1 MISVLYIDND
11 QILLDSGKRF
21 LERDEDIRVDTARS
35 LNEALQLLKT
45 NSFDAII
52 ADYQMRE
59 TDGVQLLK
67 IVREK
72 FPKLPSIIFTGVDS
86 NDNLNQA
93 LHNGADYYIRKNGDP
108 KFQFAEL
115 SHVVRRAVKLRESER
130 KIIRLNRVYSM
141 LSRVSE
147 AVVHFHKP
155 MQLMQEVCKIV
166 VQEGGYAMAW
176 IGFEDPET
184 HRIKGVVAHGAVDD
198 FFVNVRMSS
207 EDIISGQ
214 GPTVT
219 AFRKGTYITCN
230 NIRADVPIQSWAEHA
245 LEKGYLSAAA
255 FPVNAGK
262 IIRGVI
268 TLYSYEK
275 DFFTESEIRLL
286 NGLSED
292 VSFALEKMVLNDTRN
307 QVQEELEHAEH
318 RLIEIINF
326 LPEPTFA
333 IDARGMVIIWN
344 TAMEKL
350 TGISSGQILGR
361 GDYEHSFLMTGE
373 RIPGLLDLVFASDQ
387 ELESY
392 HYSLVQR
399 SYKSIRATISLPS
412 LNKRPATLEVIASP
426 LYDQKGQY
434 AGAIESLYVIAEIR
448 EKDEKFHRLFDT
460 ADHGILILE
469 SDTKKIIDANSFMV
483 NLTGYLHEHLIGRNL
498 KETGFFRDMPV
509 EQFFAELE
517 KSGYVIYHDIPL
529 ETKDGRIIDVKFVS
543 EVYSL
548 HDEQVIQCSVYDISG
563 RKKIENARILA
574 RKNLNMFSSMTRH
587 DILNQLMVVSGSL
600 ELASFGLQEP
610 EVLQHLN
617 RAQAGAKNIQRQ
629 ISFSREY
636 ENLGAEAPAWQR
648 VSAVIHRA
656 FFELHTDAITL
667 DIPQDTIDI
676 YADPLLEKV
685 FFHLFNY
692 AYKYGEKVT
701 RIEVSYQYTTTGL
714 ILAITDNGIGISP
727 DEKPRLFVQS
737 SGNEKALGLFL
748 AQTIL
753 EITGLTIRESGEYK
767 KGARFEIII
776 PMEGFRTGSPAPE
789 GTSEP

>member
-21 LERDEDIRVDTARS
+21 LERDEDIRVDTALS
-35 LNEALQLLKT
+35 VNEALQLLKI

-93 LHNGADYYIRKNGDP
+93 LQNGADYYIRKNGDP

-115 SHVVRRAVKLRESER
+115 SHIVRRAVKLRESER
-130 KIIRLNRVYSM
+130 KITRLNRVYSV
-141 LSRVSE
+141 LSRVNE
-147 AVVHFHKP
+147 AIVHFHKP
-155 MQLMQEVCKIV
+155 MQLMQEACKIV

-184 HRIKGVVAHGAVDD
+184 HRIKGVVASGAVDD

-219 AFRKGTYITCN
+219 ALRKGKYITCN
-230 NIRADVPIQSWAEHA
+230 NIRADVPMQYWAEHA
-245 LEKGYLSAAA
+245 IRKGYLSAAA
-255 FPVNAGK
+255 FPINAGK
-262 IIRGVI
+262 TIRGAI

-292 VSFALEKMVLNDTRN
+292 VSFALEKMELNDTRN
-307 QVQEELEHAEH
+307 QVQEELEHVEH
-318 RLIEIINF
+318 RLMEITNF

-333 IDARGMVIIWN
+333 TDAKGTVIIWN

-350 TGISSGQILGR
+350 TGISPGQILGR

-387 ELESY
+387 EIESY
-392 HYSLVQR
+392 HYSVLQR
-399 SYKSIRATISLPS
+399 SHKSIRATISLPS

-434 AGAIESLYVIAEIR
+434 AGAIESLYAITEIR

-460 ADHGILILE
+460 ADHGILILK
-469 SDTKKIIDANSFMV
+469 SDTKKIIDANSFIV
-483 NLTGYLHEHLIGRNL
+483 NLTGYSHEHLIGRNL
-498 KETGFFRDMPV
+498 EETGFFKDTPNA

-517 KSGYVIYHDIPL
+517 KSGYVLYNDIPL
-529 ETKDGRIIDVKFVS
+529 ETKDGRIIDVEFVC

-548 HDEQVIQCSVYDISG
+548 NDEQVIQCSVYDISG
-563 RKKIENARILA
+563 RKQIDNARILA

-600 ELASFGLQEP
+600 ELASYGLQEP
-610 EVLQHLN
+610 ELLQHLN
-617 RAQAGAKNIQRQ
+617 RAQAAAKNIQRQ
-629 ISFSREY
+629 IAFSREY
-636 ENLGAEAPAWQR
+636 DNLGAEAPTWQR

-656 FFELHTDAITL
+656 FFELHADAITL
-667 DIPQDTIDI
+667 DIPQDAIDI
-676 YADPLLEKV
+676 YADPLFEKV
-685 FFHLFNY
+685 FFHLFTY

-727 DEKPRLFVQS
+727 EDKTHLFVRS

-748 AQTIL
+748 AQKIL

-767 KGARFEIII
+767 KGTRFEIII
-776 PMEGFRTGSPAPE
+776 PIEGFRTGSTAP
-789 GTSEP
+789 

>member
-11 QILLDSGKRF
+11 RILLDSGKRF
-21 LERDEDIRVDTARS
+21 LERDDDIRVDTALS
-35 LNEALQLLKT
+35 FNEALQLLKT

-59 TDGVQLLK
+59 HDGVPLLK
-67 IVREK
+67 FVREK
-72 FPKLPSIIFTGVDS
+72 FSKPPSIIFTGVDS

-93 LHNGADYYIRKNGDP
+93 LHNGADYYIRKIGDP

-115 SHVVRRAVKLRESER
+115 SHIVRRAVRLRESER
-130 KIIRLNRVYSM
+130 KITRLNRVYSV
-141 LSRVSE
+141 LSRVNE
-147 AVVHFHKP
+147 AVVHLHKP
-155 MQLMQEVCKIV
+155 MQLMQEICKTV

-176 IGFEDPET
+176 IGFENPDT
-184 HRIKGVVAHGAVDD
+184 HRIKGVVASGAVDD
-198 FFVNVRMSS
+198 FFVDVRMSS
-207 EDIISGQ
+207 EDTISGQ
-214 GPTVT
+214 GPTV
-219 AFRKGTYITCN
+219 AALRKGKYIACN
-230 NIRADVPIQSWAEHA
+230 NIRADVPVQFWAEHA
-245 LEKGYLSAAA
+245 IKKGYLSAAA
-255 FPVNAGK
+255 FPVSAGK
-262 IIRGVI
+262 TIRGAI
-268 TLYSYEK
+268 TLYSFEK

-292 VSFALEKMVLNDTRN
+292 ISFALEKMELNDSRN
-307 QVQEELEHAEH
+307 KVREELEHAEH
-318 RLIEIINF
+318 RLAEIINF

-333 IDARGMVIIWN
+333 TDAEGTVIIWN

-373 RIPGLLDLVFASDQ
+373 RIPGLLDLVFASDE

-392 HYSLVQR
+392 DYSLIQR
-399 SYKSIRATISLPS
+399 SQKSIRATISLPS
-412 LNKRPATLEVIASP
+412 LNRRPATLEVIASP

-434 AGAIESLYVIAEIR
+434 AGAIESLYPITEIR

-469 SDTKKIIDANSFMV
+469 SDSKKIIDANSFIS
-483 NLTGYLHEHLIGRNL
+483 NLTGYSHENLIGRNL
-498 KETGFFRDMPV
+498 RETGFFRDTPV
-509 EQFFAELE
+509 EQFYKELE
-517 KSGYVIYHDIPL
+517 NSAYVLYNDIPL
-529 ETKDGRIIDVKFVS
+529 ETKDGRIIDVEFVS
-543 EVYSL
+543 EVYSF
-548 HDEQVIQCSVYDISG
+548 HDELVIQCSVYDISG
-563 RKKIENARILA
+563 RKQIENARVLA
-574 RKNLNMFSSMTRH
+574 RKNLNLFSSITRH

-600 ELASFGLQEP
+600 ELASYGLQEP
-610 EVLQHLN
+610 ELLQHLN
-617 RAQAGAKNIQRQ
+617 RAQAAAKNIQRQ
-629 ISFSREY
+629 ITFSREY

-692 AYKYGEKVT
+692 AYRHGEKVT
-701 RIEVSYQYTTTGL
+701 RIEVSYQYATTGL

-727 DEKPRLFVQS
+727 EDKPRLFVRS

-767 KGARFEIII
+767 KGTRFEIII
-776 PMEGFRTGSPAPE
+776 PMEGFRTGSPSPE
-789 GTSEP
+789 GTSGT

>member
-21 LERDEDIRVDTARS
+21 LERDEDIRVDTALS
-35 LNEALQLLKT
+35 VDEALQLMKT

-59 TDGVQLLK
+59 TDGPQLLK

-72 FPKLPSIIFTGVDS
+72 FTKLPSIIFTGVDS

-115 SHVVRRAVKLRESER
+115 SHVVRRAVKFRESER
-130 KIIRLNRVYSM
+130 KITRLNRVYSV
-141 LSRVSE
+141 LSRVNE
-147 AVVHFHKP
+147 AIVHFHKP
-155 MQLMQEVCKIV
+155 MQLMQEACKIV

-176 IGFEDPET
+176 IGFENPET
-184 HRIKGVVAHGAVDD
+184 HRIKGVVASGAVDD

-207 EDIISGQ
+207 EDIMSGQ

-219 AFRKGTYITCN
+219 AIRKGRYITCN
-230 NIRADVPIQSWAEHA
+230 NIRAGVPREFWADHA
-245 LEKGYLSAAA
+245 IKKGYLSAAA
-255 FPVNAGK
+255 FPISAGK
-262 IIRGVI
+262 TIRGAI

-286 NGLSED
+286 SGFSED
-292 VSFALEKMVLNDTRN
+292 ISFALEKMELNDTRN
-307 QVQEELEHAEH
+307 QVQEELDNVLH
-318 RLIEIINF
+318 RLTEITNF

-350 TGISSGQILGR
+350 TGISPGQIVGR
-361 GDYEHSFLMTGE
+361 GDFEHSFLMTGE
-373 RIPGLLDLVFASDQ
+373 RIPGLLDLVFASDE

-392 HYSLVQR
+392 HYSVLQR
-399 SYKSIRATISLPS
+399 SHKSIRATVSLPS
-412 LNKRPATLEVIASP
+412 LNKRPVTLEAIASP

-434 AGAIESLYVIAEIR
+434 AGAIESLCAITEIR
-448 EKDEKFHRLFDT
+448 EKEEKFHRLFDT
-460 ADHGILILE
+460 ADHGIFILE
-469 SDTKKIIDANSFMV
+469 SDTKKIIDANSFIV
-483 NLTGYLHEHLIGRNL
+483 NFTGYSHEHLIGRNL
-498 KETGFFRDMPV
+498 EETGFFRETPNAG
-509 EQFFAELE
+509 QFFAELE
-517 KSGYVIYHDIPL
+517 RSGYVRYNDIPL
-529 ETKDGRIIDVKFVS
+529 ETKDGRIIDVEFVC

-548 HDEQVIQCSVYDISG
+548 NDEKVIRCSVYDISG
-563 RKKIENARILA
+563 RKQVDNARILA
-574 RKNLNMFSSMTRH
+574 RKNLNMFSGMTRH

-600 ELASFGLQEP
+600 ELASYGLQEP
-610 EVLQHLN
+610 ELLQHLN
-617 RAQAGAKNIQRQ
+617 RAQTAAKNIQRQ
-629 ISFSREY
+629 ITFSREY

-648 VSAVIHRA
+648 VSEVIHRA
-656 FFELHTDAITL
+656 FFELHADAITV

-676 YADPLLEKV
+676 YADPLFEKV

-692 AYKYGEKVT
+692 VLKYGEKVT

-727 DEKPRLFVQS
+727 EDKPQLFVRS
-737 SGNEKALGLFL
+737 SVNEKALGLFL
-748 AQTIL
+748 AQKIL

-767 KGARFEIII
+767 KGTRFEISI
-776 PMEGFRTGSPAPE
+776 PMEGFRTGSPAP
-789 GTSEP
+789 

>member
-1 MISVLYIDND
+1 VISVLYIDND

-21 LERDEDIRVDTARS
+21 LERDEDIRVDTALS
-35 LNEALQLLKT
+35 VNEALQLLKI

-93 LHNGADYYIRKNGDP
+93 LQNGADYYIRKNGDP

-115 SHVVRRAVKLRESER
+115 SHIVRRAVKLRESER
-130 KIIRLNRVYSM
+130 KITRLNRVYSV
-141 LSRVSE
+141 LSRVNE
-147 AVVHFHKP
+147 AIVHFHKP
-155 MQLMQEVCKIV
+155 MQLMQEACKIV

-184 HRIKGVVAHGAVDD
+184 HRIKGVVASGAVDD

-219 AFRKGTYITCN
+219 ALRKGKYITCN
-230 NIRADVPIQSWAEHA
+230 NIRADVPMQYWAEHA
-245 LEKGYLSAAA
+245 IRKGYLSAAA
-255 FPVNAGK
+255 FPINAGK
-262 IIRGVI
+262 TIRGAI

-292 VSFALEKMVLNDTRN
+292 VSFALEKMELNDTRN
-307 QVQEELEHAEH
+307 QVQEELEHVEH
-318 RLIEIINF
+318 RLMEITNF

-333 IDARGMVIIWN
+333 TDAKGTVIIWN

-350 TGISSGQILGR
+350 TGISPGQILGR

-387 ELESY
+387 EIESY
-392 HYSLVQR
+392 HYSVLQR
-399 SYKSIRATISLPS
+399 SHKSIRATISLPS

-434 AGAIESLYVIAEIR
+434 AGAIESLYAITEIR

-460 ADHGILILE
+460 ADHGILILK
-469 SDTKKIIDANSFMV
+469 SDTKKIIDANSFIV
-483 NLTGYLHEHLIGRNL
+483 NLTGYSHEHLIGRNL
-498 KETGFFRDMPV
+498 EETGFFKDTPNA

-517 KSGYVIYHDIPL
+517 KSGYVLYNDIPL
-529 ETKDGRIIDVKFVS
+529 ETKDGRIIDVEFVC

-548 HDEQVIQCSVYDISG
+548 NDEQVIQCSVYDISG
-563 RKKIENARILA
+563 RKQIDNARILA

-600 ELASFGLQEP
+600 ELASYGLQEP
-610 EVLQHLN
+610 ELLQHLN
-617 RAQAGAKNIQRQ
+617 RAQAAAKNIQRQ
-629 ISFSREY
+629 IAFSREY
-636 ENLGAEAPAWQR
+636 DNLGAEAPTWQR

-656 FFELHTDAITL
+656 FFELHADAITL
-667 DIPQDTIDI
+667 DIPQDAIDI
-676 YADPLLEKV
+676 YADPLFEKV
-685 FFHLFNY
+685 FFHLFTY

-727 DEKPRLFVQS
+727 EDKTHLFVRS

-748 AQTIL
+748 AQKIL

-767 KGARFEIII
+767 KGTRFEIII
-776 PMEGFRTGSPAPE
+776 PIEGFRTGSTAP
-789 GTSEP
+789 

>member
-21 LERDEDIRVDTARS
+21 LERDEDIRVDTALS
-35 LNEALQLLKT
+35 VDEALQLMKT

-59 TDGVQLLK
+59 ADGAQLLK

-72 FPKLPSIIFTGVDS
+72 FTKLPIIIFTGVDS

-115 SHVVRRAVKLRESER
+115 SHVVRRAVKFRESER
-130 KIIRLNRVYSM
+130 KITRLNRVYSV
-141 LSRVSE
+141 LSRVNE
-147 AVVHFHKP
+147 AIVHFHKP
-155 MQLMQEVCKIV
+155 MQLMQEACKIV

-176 IGFEDPET
+176 IGFENPET
-184 HRIKGVVAHGAVDD
+184 HRIKGVVASGAVDD

-207 EDIISGQ
+207 EDIMSGQ

-219 AFRKGTYITCN
+219 AIRKGRYITCN
-230 NIRADVPIQSWAEHA
+230 NIRAGVPREFWADHA
-245 LEKGYLSAAA
+245 IKKGYLSAAA
-255 FPVNAGK
+255 FPISAGK
-262 IIRGVI
+262 TIRGAI

-286 NGLSED
+286 SGFSED
-292 VSFALEKMVLNDTRN
+292 ISFALEKMELNDTRN
-307 QVQEELEHAEH
+307 QVQEELDNVLH
-318 RLIEIINF
+318 RLTEITNF

-350 TGISSGQILGR
+350 TGISPEQIVGR
-361 GDYEHSFLMTGE
+361 GDFEHSFLMTGE
-373 RIPGLLDLVFASDQ
+373 RIPGLLDLVFASDE

-392 HYSLVQR
+392 HYSVLQR
-399 SYKSIRATISLPS
+399 SHKSIRATVSLPS
-412 LNKRPATLEVIASP
+412 LNKRPVTLEAIASP

-434 AGAIESLYVIAEIR
+434 AGAIESLCAITEIR
-448 EKDEKFHRLFDT
+448 EKEEKFHRLFDT
-460 ADHGILILE
+460 ADHGIFILE
-469 SDTKKIIDANSFMV
+469 SDTKKIIDANSFIV
-483 NLTGYLHEHLIGRNL
+483 NFTGYSHEHLIGRNL
-498 KETGFFRDMPV
+498 EETGFFRETPNAG
-509 EQFFAELE
+509 QFFAELE
-517 KSGYVIYHDIPL
+517 RSGYVRYNDIPL
-529 ETKDGRIIDVKFVS
+529 ETKDGRIIDVEFVC

-548 HDEQVIQCSVYDISG
+548 NDEKVIQCSVYDISG
-563 RKKIENARILA
+563 RKQVDNARILA
-574 RKNLNMFSSMTRH
+574 RKNLKMFSGMTRH

-600 ELASFGLQEP
+600 ELASYGLQEP
-610 EVLQHLN
+610 ELLQHLN
-617 RAQAGAKNIQRQ
+617 RAQTAAKNIQRQ
-629 ISFSREY
+629 ITFSREY

-648 VSAVIHRA
+648 VSEVIHRA
-656 FFELHTDAITL
+656 FFELHADAITV

-676 YADPLLEKV
+676 YADPLFEKV

-692 AYKYGEKVT
+692 VLKYGEKVT

-727 DEKPRLFVQS
+727 EDKPQLFVRS
-737 SGNEKALGLFL
+737 SMNEKALGLFL
-748 AQTIL
+748 AQKIL
-753 EITGLTIRESGEYK
+753 EITGLTISESGEYK
-767 KGARFEIII
+767 KGTRFEIII
-776 PMEGFRTGSPAPE
+776 PMEGFRTGSPAP
-789 GTSEP
+789 

>member
-1 MISVLYIDND
+1 VISVLYIDND

-21 LERDEDIRVDTARS
+21 LERDEDIRVDTALS
-35 LNEALQLLKT
+35 VNEALQLLKI

-93 LHNGADYYIRKNGDP
+93 LQNGADYYIRKNGDP

-115 SHVVRRAVKLRESER
+115 SHIVRRAVKLRESER
-130 KIIRLNRVYSM
+130 KITRLNRVYSV
-141 LSRVSE
+141 LSRVNE
-147 AVVHFHKP
+147 AIVHFHKP

-184 HRIKGVVAHGAVDD
+184 HRIKGVVASGAVDD

-219 AFRKGTYITCN
+219 ALRKGKYITCN
-230 NIRADVPIQSWAEHA
+230 NIRADVPMQYWAEHA
-245 LEKGYLSAAA
+245 IRKGYLSAAA
-255 FPVNAGK
+255 FPINAGK
-262 IIRGVI
+262 TIRGAI

-292 VSFALEKMVLNDTRN
+292 VSFALEKMELNDTRN
-307 QVQEELEHAEH
+307 QVQEELEHVEH
-318 RLIEIINF
+318 RLMEITNF

-333 IDARGMVIIWN
+333 TDAKGTVIIWN

-350 TGISSGQILGR
+350 TGISPGQILGR

-387 ELESY
+387 EIESY
-392 HYSLVQR
+392 HYSVLQR
-399 SYKSIRATISLPS
+399 SHKSIRATISLPS

-434 AGAIESLYVIAEIR
+434 AGAIESLYAITEIR

-460 ADHGILILE
+460 ADHGILILK
-469 SDTKKIIDANSFMV
+469 SDTKKIIDANSFIV
-483 NLTGYLHEHLIGRNL
+483 NLTGYSHEHLIGRNL
-498 KETGFFRDMPV
+498 EETGFFKDTPNA

-517 KSGYVIYHDIPL
+517 KSGYVLYNDIPL
-529 ETKDGRIIDVKFVS
+529 ETKDGRIIDVEFVC

-548 HDEQVIQCSVYDISG
+548 NDEQVIQCSVYDISG
-563 RKKIENARILA
+563 RKQVDNARILA

-600 ELASFGLQEP
+600 ELASYGLQEP
-610 EVLQHLN
+610 ELLQHLN
-617 RAQAGAKNIQRQ
+617 RAQAAAKNIQRQ
-629 ISFSREY
+629 IAFSREY
-636 ENLGAEAPAWQR
+636 DNFGAEAPTWQR

-656 FFELHTDAITL
+656 FFELHADAITL
-667 DIPQDTIDI
+667 DIPQDAIDI
-676 YADPLLEKV
+676 YADPLFEKV
-685 FFHLFNY
+685 FFHLFTY

-727 DEKPRLFVQS
+727 EDKTHLFVRS

-748 AQTIL
+748 AQKIL

-767 KGARFEIII
+767 KGTRFEIII
-776 PMEGFRTGSPAPE
+776 PIEGFRTGSTAP
-789 GTSEP
+789 

>member
-11 QILLDSGKRF
+11 QILLDSGRSF
-21 LERDEDIRVDTARS
+21 LEREEDIRVDTARS
-35 LNEALQLLKT
+35 FNEALKILET
-45 NSFDAII
+45 DSFDAII
-52 ADYQMRE
+52 ADYQMQE
-59 TDGVQLLK
+59 NDGVQLLK

-72 FPKLPSIIFTGVDS
+72 FPKPPSIIFTGVDS
-86 NDNLNQA
+86 NDNLSQA

-115 SHVVRRAVKLRESER
+115 SHLVRRAVKQQESER
-130 KIIRLNRVYSM
+130 KITRLNRVYSV
-141 LSRVSE
+141 LSRVNE
-147 AVVHFHKP
+147 AVVHLHKP
-155 MQLMQEVCKIV
+155 MQLMQEICKIV

-176 IGFEDPET
+176 IGFENPDT
-184 HRIKGVVAHGAVDD
+184 HRIKGVVASGAVDD
-198 FFVNVRMSS
+198 FFVDVRMSS
-207 EDIISGQ
+207 EDTLSGQ

-219 AFRKGTYITCN
+219 ALRKGKYITCN
-230 NIRADVPIQSWAEHA
+230 NIRADVPMQFWAEHA
-245 LEKGYLSAAA
+245 LIKGYLSTAA
-255 FPVNAGK
+255 FPVSAGK
-262 IIRGVI
+262 TIQGAI

-292 VSFALEKMVLNDTRN
+292 VSFALEKMELNDTRN
-307 QVQEELEHAEH
+307 KVQEELEHVEH
-318 RLIEIINF
+318 RLREIINF

-333 IDARGMVIIWN
+333 IDAEGTVIIWN

-350 TGISSGQILGR
+350 TGISPGQILGR

-373 RIPGLLDLVFASDQ
+373 RIPGLLDLVFASDE
-387 ELESY
+387 ELFSY
-392 HYSLVQR
+392 HYSLIQR
-399 SYKSIRATISLPS
+399 SHKSIRATISIPS
-412 LNKRPATLEVIASP
+412 LNKRPVTLEVIASP
-426 LYDQKGQY
+426 LYDQAGQY
-434 AGAIESLYVIAEIR
+434 AGAIESLYPITEIR

-469 SDTKKIIDANSFMV
+469 SDTKKIIDANSFIV
-483 NLTGYLHEHLIGRNL
+483 NLTGYSHERLIGRNL
-498 KETGFFRDMPV
+498 DETGFFKDRPAG
-509 EQFFAELE
+509 QFFAELE
-517 KSGYVIYHDIPL
+517 KSGYVHYDDIPL

-563 RKKIENARILA
+563 RKQIENARILA
-574 RKNLNMFSSMTRH
+574 RKNLNRFSSMTRH

-600 ELASFGLQEP
+600 ELASYGLQEP
-610 EVLQHLN
+610 ELLQHLN
-617 RAQAGAKNIQRQ
+617 RAQTAAKNIQRQ
-629 ISFSREY
+629 ITFSREY
-636 ENLGAEAPAWQR
+636 ENIGAEAPAWQR
-648 VSAVIHRA
+648 VSAIIHRA

-685 FFHLFNY
+685 FFHLFSY
-692 AYKYGEKVT
+692 SYKYGEKVT

-727 DEKPRLFVQS
+727 EDKPHLFVGS
-737 SGNEKALGLFL
+737 SGNEKAPGLFL
-748 AQTIL
+748 AKAIL

-767 KGARFEIII
+767 KGTRFEIII
-776 PMEGFRTGSPAPE
+776 PVEGFRTGSPAPE
-789 GTSEP
+789 GTPGS

>member
-21 LERDEDIRVDTARS
+21 LERDEDIRVDTALS
-35 LNEALQLLKT
+35 VDEALQLMKT

-59 TDGVQLLK
+59 ADGAQLLK

-72 FPKLPSIIFTGVDS
+72 FTKLPSIIFTGADS

-108 KFQFAEL
+108 RFQFAEL
-115 SHVVRRAVKLRESER
+115 SHVVRRAVKSRESER
-130 KIIRLNRVYSM
+130 KITRLNRVYSV
-141 LSRVSE
+141 LSRVNE
-147 AVVHFHKP
+147 AIVHFHKP
-155 MQLMQEVCKIV
+155 MQLMQEACKIV

-176 IGFEDPET
+176 IGFENPET
-184 HRIKGVVAHGAVDD
+184 HRIKGVVASGAVDD

-207 EDIISGQ
+207 EDIMSGQ

-219 AFRKGTYITCN
+219 AIRKGRYITCN
-230 NIRADVPIQSWAEHA
+230 NIRAGVPREFWADHA
-245 LEKGYLSAAA
+245 IKKGYLSAAA
-255 FPVNAGK
+255 FPISAGK
-262 IIRGVI
+262 TIRGAI

-286 NGLSED
+286 SGFSED
-292 VSFALEKMVLNDTRN
+292 ISFALEKMELNDTRN
-307 QVQEELEHAEH
+307 QVQEELDNVLH
-318 RLIEIINF
+318 RLMEITNF

-350 TGISSGQILGR
+350 TGISPGQIVGR
-361 GDYEHSFLMTGE
+361 GDFEHSFLMTGE
-373 RIPGLLDLVFASDQ
+373 RIPGLLDLVFASDE

-392 HYSLVQR
+392 HYSVLQR
-399 SYKSIRATISLPS
+399 SHKSIRATVSLPS
-412 LNKRPATLEVIASP
+412 LNKRPVTLEAIASP

-434 AGAIESLYVIAEIR
+434 AGAIESLCAITEIR
-448 EKDEKFHRLFDT
+448 EKEEKFHRLFDT
-460 ADHGILILE
+460 ADHGIFILE
-469 SDTKKIIDANSFMV
+469 SDTKKIIDANSFIV
-483 NLTGYLHEHLIGRNL
+483 NFTGYSHEHLIGRNL
-498 KETGFFRDMPV
+498 EETGFFRETPNAG
-509 EQFFAELE
+509 QFFAELE
-517 KSGYVIYHDIPL
+517 RSGYVRYNDIPL
-529 ETKDGRIIDVKFVS
+529 ETKDGRIIDVEFVC

-548 HDEQVIQCSVYDISG
+548 NDEKVIQCSVYDISG
-563 RKKIENARILA
+563 RKQVDNARILA
-574 RKNLNMFSSMTRH
+574 RKNLKMFSGMTRH

-600 ELASFGLQEP
+600 ELASYGLQEP
-610 EVLQHLN
+610 ELLQHLN
-617 RAQAGAKNIQRQ
+617 RAQTAAKNIQRQ
-629 ISFSREY
+629 ITFSREY

-648 VSAVIHRA
+648 VSEVIHRA
-656 FFELHTDAITL
+656 FFELHADAITV

-676 YADPLLEKV
+676 YADPLFEKV

-692 AYKYGEKVT
+692 VLKYGEKVT

-727 DEKPRLFVQS
+727 EDKPHLFVRS
-737 SGNEKALGLFL
+737 SVNEKALGLFL
-748 AQTIL
+748 AQKIL
-753 EITGLTIRESGEYK
+753 EITGLTISESGEYK
-767 KGARFEIII
+767 KGTRFEIII
-776 PMEGFRTGSPAPE
+776 PMEGFRTGSPAP
-789 GTSEP
+789 